1 MEDHNH
7 QAFAADRRSRARGEA
22 PTLIPVVSKDPL
34 VMSALP
40 MAEAYEYFY
49 GPDGVIE
56 RDPSFPNEITLRSVE
71 YLYGYEPGWYLP
83 RISPTPLLM
92 VVAPH
97 DRVAPGELSLHAY
110 ESAAHPKKLV
120 TIPGG
125 HFDAYRG
132 HAANIAQIAAR
143 DWFVGHLTKASTHHT

>member
-1 MEDHNH
+1 
-7 QAFAADRRSRARGEA
+7 
-22 PTLIPVVSKDPL
+22 
-34 VMSALP
+34 
-40 MAEAYEYFY
+40 
-49 GPDGVIE
+49 
-56 RDPSFPNEITLRSVE
+56 
-71 YLYGYEPGWYLP
+71 
-83 RISPTPLLM
+83 M

-143 DWFVGHLTKASTHHT
+143 DWFRRAPHQGFNPPHLAPRRLDNLIENHCDTG